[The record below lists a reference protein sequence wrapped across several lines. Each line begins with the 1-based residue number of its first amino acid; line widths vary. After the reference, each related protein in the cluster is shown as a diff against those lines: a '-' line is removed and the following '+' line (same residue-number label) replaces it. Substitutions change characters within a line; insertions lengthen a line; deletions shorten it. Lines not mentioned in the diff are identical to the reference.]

1 MRRRP
6 AKSAFALLLTACS
19 GSSGDTIDVGGVD
32 VSHVPEVSVEVG
44 SDAVDATSDLDD
56 SAIDLGPIPDPA
68 AIAADPPVATMFRLT
83 QSQYQNT
90 LTDLFGPIVLP
101 VALEPDVEAGGF
113 ASVGAGTA
121 TTSARGVAL
130 YEDAA
135 LSTAQQI
142 FAAERRDEFVP
153 CEPAS
158 DADSAC
164 AERALTALGERV
176 WRRPLD
182 GAEVETLVGVF
193 ESVAAAESD
202 FYVGMEYATAVLL
215 QSPSF
220 LFRTE
225 VGGADGRLGGWE
237 LASKLS
243 FFLWNTTPDDELLDA
258 ARAGELATDEGVR
271 TQAARLLA
279 SPRARE
285 GVRNFFTEYFG
296 LAELDHLQK
305 DPDRFTHMTPELGGD
320 AREETL
326 RLLEHIIFDEPQD
339 FANLLTTRTSFVNR
353 GLAAIYDVPAP
364 TREGF
369 GEIELPSNGARRGLL
384 GHASLLALHAH
395 PTSSSATLR
404 GMFVRQTLLC
414 GVIPPPPADVDT
426 SIPEPSADAPTLRER
441 VASHLEVEECAG
453 CHLLMD
459 PIGLGLENFDGIGRF
474 RAIEGGALIDASG
487 DLDGNGFDGPPQL
500 GEAVAEH
507 PDFARC
513 VVRNLFRY
521 ATGRVE
527 NRSQLEVIDALADWW
542 VRGESR
548 LLQPLLLELV
558 VNPSFLTVRQ
568 EEP

>member
-1 MRRRP
+1 MRHRLTKC
-6 AKSAFALLLTACS
+6 ALALLLVACS
-19 GSSGDTIDVGGVD
+19 DSAGDSTDVGVVD
-32 VSHVPEVSVEVG
+32 VADTSDVSAEVSA
-44 SDAVDATSDLDD
+44 DAVSDVHDA
-56 SAIDLGPIPDPA
+56 AIDRGPIPDPSAVA
-68 AIAADPPVATMFRLT
+68 AEPPAATFFRLT
-83 QSQYQNT
+83 QSQYRNT
-90 LTDLFGPIVLP
+90 LSDLFGPIVLP
-101 VALEPDVEAGGF
+101 VALEPDIEAGGF

-135 LSTAQQI
+135 LNTAQQI
-142 FAAERRDEFVP
+142 FAPGRSAEFVP

-158 DADSAC
+158 DVDSAC
-164 AERALTALGERV
+164 AEQALATLGERI
-176 WRRPLD
+176 WRRPLED
-182 GAEVETLVGVF
+182 GELESVIGVF
-193 ESVAAAESD
+193 ETVAAAESD

-225 VGGADGRLGGWE
+225 VGGADGRLDDWE
-237 LASKLS
+237 LAAKLS

-258 ARAGELATDEGVR
+258 ARAGELSTDEGLRV
-271 TQAARLLA
+271 QAERLLA

-369 GEIELPSNGARRGLL
+369 GQIELPRNGPRRGLL

-404 GMFVRQTLLC
+404 GFFVRQTLLC

-487 DLDGNGFDGPPQL
+487 DLDGAAFSGAPDL

-527 NRSQLEVIDALADWW
+527 NRSQIEVIDALADWW

-558 VNPSFLTVRQ
+558 VNPSFHTVRR
-568 EEP
+568 EAP